1 MTKVYEATA
10 KREGKWWLITVPE
23 LDAVTQARH
32 VREIEEMA
40 AGLVMAL
47 LDLEEGEAKVNVT
60 VELPESVAQAWA
72 EADRLQ
78 GEVEAAQ
85 SRAAGL
91 RRQAVKALLT
101 DSHLTQSEASSL
113 LGVSHQRVQQLAKA
127 G

>member
-72 EADRLQ
+72 EADKLQ
-78 GEVEAAQ
+78 AEVEAAQ